1 MLINVTIECRESDCR
16 APQVLIE
23 AKNNA
28 DAAEKII
35 KIAKSMRPECEFYF
49 NDDKTFGGKEYT
61 FIYMKDP
68 ESLYGFPIMIGRI
81 LKQEETPVELIK
93 RALLETEEFD
103 IV

>member
-1 MLINVTIECRESDCR
+1 MLINVTIECSEPDRR
-16 APQVLIE
+16 APQVLVE
-23 AKNNA
+23 AKDNA

-49 NDDKTFGGKEYT
+49 NDSKTFGGKDFT

-68 ESLYGFPIMIGRI
+68 KSLYEYPILIGRI
-81 LKQEETPVELIK
+81 LKQEETSVELIK
-93 RALLETEEFD
+93 EALLETERFD